1 MGILDLSKFELG
13 AGKDEPPYKGFLD
26 LNTQQGQINWVAQAV
41 AALNERYEETQ
52 FKYADPPN
60 WDADTTYDANTIVN
74 YGDTAYL
81 TFNGAARG
89 EVPGKSDSWKLL
101 VTGAAGEKGA
111 DGAAATV
118 AVGTVTTGE
127 AGTQAVVENAG
138 TENAAVLNFTIPQG
152 EKGDKGEDGV
162 IGRDGAAATVAV
174 GTVTTGEAGTQAVVE
189 NAGTENA
196 AVLNFTI
203 PQGEK
208 GADGA
213 AGTIEVGTVEYS
225 ESIMPEITKT
235 GTSEDA
241 KLNFSFPRQFLTFP
255 YDFKVIKGNPDS
267 TQETETLSQVLGE
280 YSPQAKLRLPS
291 DSTPTFHV
299 PNAAGYVKS
308 GDRFSIKISG
318 YSADDLRN
326 ATTIIQIMMDDYVL
340 SSDNIDELLSIS
352 TSGCSYEFENS
363 KLVITATSETASIFF
378 DVKTDEFL
386 QYKSALRIAVISNP
400 VEDEETSEISPIKW
414 MCTLSRNG
422 EIVSIEEFTDVVPAS
437 SSIKGK
443 KIFTFPSDGLI
454 SGEDMEVL
462 STVDERIS
470 TLETEV
476 DETKAGWKTIN
487 SSIGSSFSDYF
498 SVNSYTSDN
507 FLFINVMP
515 KAANESFT
523 ITDWMDFV
531 VLDPMNI
538 PFMMSMNEAKTN
550 IIPLTTFDENVKFCA
565 FTDRGQLKIRTVVS
579 SGDSITT
586 SWTNTSNVMFVMP
599 YMKL

>member
-1 MGILDLSKFELG
+1 M
-13 AGKDEPPYKGFLD
+13 
-26 LNTQQGQINWVAQAV
+26 
-41 AALNERYEETQ
+41 
-52 FKYADPPN
+52 
-60 WDADTTYDANTIVN
+60 
-74 YGDTAYL
+74 
-81 TFNGAARG
+81 
-89 EVPGKSDSWKLL
+89 
-101 VTGAAGEKGA
+101 
-111 DGAAATV
+111 
-118 AVGTVTTGE
+118 
-127 AGTQAVVENAG
+127 
-138 TENAAVLNFTIPQG
+138 
-152 EKGDKGEDGV
+152 
-162 IGRDGAAATVAV
+162 
-174 GTVTTGEAGTQAVVE
+174 
-189 NAGTENA
+189 
-196 AVLNFTI
+196 
-203 PQGEK
+203 
-208 GADGA
+208 
-213 AGTIEVGTVEYS
+213 
-225 ESIMPEITKT
+225 
-235 GTSEDA
+235 
-241 KLNFSFPRQFLTFP
+241 
-255 YDFKVIKGNPDS
+255 
-267 TQETETLSQVLGE
+267 
-280 YSPQAKLRLPS
+280 
-291 DSTPTFHV
+291 
-299 PNAAGYVKS
+299 
-308 GDRFSIKISG
+308 
-318 YSADDLRN
+318 RN